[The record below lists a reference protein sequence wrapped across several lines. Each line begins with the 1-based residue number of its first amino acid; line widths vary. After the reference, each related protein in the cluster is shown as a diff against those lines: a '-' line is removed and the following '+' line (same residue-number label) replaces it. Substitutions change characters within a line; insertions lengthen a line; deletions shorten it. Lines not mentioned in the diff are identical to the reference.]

1 MGIIQFNQILL
12 MEEHISRKVIL
23 AFGGMEMIGS
33 DIQKGSTAGFAHIQK
48 DVFCLHTISELKW
61 TLAWGQGDWR
71 DAGNALGV
79 KSIKK

>member
-1 MGIIQFNQILL
+1 
-12 MEEHISRKVIL
+12 
-23 AFGGMEMIGS
+23 MIGS